1 MKCPY
6 CAEEIKDE
14 AIVCRHC
21 GHDFSLVK
29 PLLVRLIS
37 LEKEVA
43 AFSAAP
49 APKLAEAPSYSFV
62 AFVAV
67 AFGVILTSGYLLITI
82 APPPPVDNPNLPKVL
97 AIVFPPAVLGLLVGL
112 VWSRR
117 SPRSDL
123 LSGVTLGLLNLIA
136 IWLMI
141 TSFEDSTFK
150 WGLALLIFA
159 FGQPLIFVTAAL
171 LGGSLRERWSSPSG
185 KKPRKDGETDIFE
198 KITKKYSTILEL
210 LTKTVGL
217 VAIILA
223 TTSAV
228 IKFFGGSQP

>member
-29 PLLVRLIS
+29 PLLARLVS

-49 APKLAEAPSYSFV
+49 APQLTAAPSYAV
-62 AFVAV
+62 AAFVAV

-82 APPPPVDNPNLPKVL
+82 APPPPVDHPNLPKVL
-97 AIVFPPAVLGLLVGL
+97 AIVFTPAVLGLLIGL
-112 VWSRR
+112 VGSRH
-117 SPRSDL
+117 SLRSDL
-123 LSGVTLGLLNLIA
+123 LSGVSLGLLNLIA

-141 TSFEDSTFK
+141 TSFEGAEFK
-150 WGLALLIFA
+150 WALALFIFA
-159 FGQPLIFVTAAL
+159 FGQPLTFVTASL
-171 LGGSLRERWSSPSG
+171 LGSSLRKRGSSPPG
-185 KKPRKDGETDIFE
+185 KRPRGDGETDIFE
-198 KITKKYSTILEL
+198 KITKRYSTILEL

-217 VAIILA
+217 VATIVA
-223 TTSAV
+223 TTAAV
-228 IKFFGGSQP
+228 IKFFGGSSP